1 MKNILILAVVVFTF
15 TTAKSQVNGSG
26 AAAAPEMSS
35 LKTANLTFNIDPF
48 GVYDVDGMVKGMK
61 YADISGTPF
70 VFGDWRKATIYDLGL
85 HPIATIKVKYN
96 SYSDQIHFLDEKET
110 ELVAN
115 KEIIKKVVI
124 LYDSTD
130 GSNEIV
136 LEKGY
141 TDSKNLLRAH
151 QFVQVLNDGKVQ
163 LLKQNTNKI
172 IQKDSLFATL
182 KVNAFSENS
191 FYFLKYTP
199 TSVEKLRKLD
209 QAELYALLPNK
220 AIIETY
226 SKKKSKLKN
235 EKDFINFL
243 NYYNQQVA
251 SLP

>member
-1 MKNILILAVVVFTF
+1 MKFT
-15 TTAKSQVNGSG
+15 AANSQNAGSG
-26 AAAAPEMSS
+26 SAAGPEMSS
-35 LKTANLTFNIDPF
+35 LKTANLTYNIDPF
-48 GVYDVDGMVKGMK
+48 GAYTVDSMVKGMR

-70 VFGDWRKATIYDLGL
+70 VFGDWRKAIIYDLGL

-115 KEIIKKVVI
+115 KEIIKKVI
-124 LYDSTD
+124 LLYDSAD
-130 GSNEIV
+130 GSKEIV
-136 LEKGY
+136 LEKGF
-141 TDSKNLLRAH
+141 TDSKSILRAH
-151 QFVQVLNDGKVQ
+151 QFVQVLNEGKVQ

-182 KVNAFSENS
+182 KVNTFSENTY
-191 FYFLKYTP
+191 YFLKYTP

-220 AIIETY
+220 AIIEEY

-235 EKDFINFL
+235 EKDFIDFL

-251 SLP
+251 TLP

>member
-1 MKNILILAVVVFTF
+1 MKNYILITIAVFTF
-15 TTAKSQVNGSG
+15 TTLNSQVNGSG
-26 AAAAPEMSS
+26 SAAAPEMSS
-35 LKTANLTFNIDPF
+35 LKTANLTYNIDPF
-48 GVYDVDGMVKGMK
+48 GVYDLDGMVKGMK

-115 KEIIKKVVI
+115 KDIIKKVI
-124 LYDSTD
+124 LLNDSID
-130 GSNEIV
+130 GSKEIV
-136 LEKGY
+136 LEKGF
-141 TDSKNLLRAH
+141 TDSKSILSVNR
-151 QFVQVLNDGKVQ
+151 FVQVLNDGKVQ
-163 LLKQNTNKI
+163 LFKQNTTKI

-182 KVNAFSENS
+182 KVNTFSENK

-209 QAELYALLPNK
+209 QSELYALLPNK
-220 AIIETY
+220 AIIEAY

-235 EKDFINFL
+235 EKDFIDFL
-243 NYYNQQVA
+243 NFYNQQL
-251 SLP
+251 SLLP

>member
-1 MKNILILAVVVFTF
+1 MKNILLLAVLLLKF
-15 TTAKSQVNGSG
+15 TTANTQVNGSG
-26 AAAAPEMSS
+26 ASAAPEMSS
-35 LKTANLTFNIDPF
+35 LKTANLTYNIDPF
-48 GVYDVDGMVKGMK
+48 GAYTVDGMVKGMR

-70 VFGDWRKATIYDLGL
+70 VFGDWRKATIFDLGL

-115 KEIIKKVVI
+115 KEIIKKVI
-124 LYDSTD
+124 LLYDSAD
-130 GSNEIV
+130 GSKEIV
-136 LEKGY
+136 LEKGF

-182 KVNAFSENS
+182 KVNTFSENTY
-191 FYFLKYTP
+191 YFLKYTP

-209 QAELYALLPNK
+209 QTELYDLLPNK
-220 AIIETY
+220 AIIEAY

-243 NYYNQQVA
+243 NHYNQQVA
-251 SLP
+251 ILP

>member
-1 MKNILILAVVVFTF
+1 MKFT
-15 TTAKSQVNGSG
+15 AANSQNAGSG
-26 AAAAPEMSS
+26 SAAGPEMSS
-35 LKTANLTFNIDPF
+35 LKTANLTYNIDPF
-48 GVYDVDGMVKGMK
+48 GAYTVDGMVKGMR

-70 VFGDWRKATIYDLGL
+70 VFGDWRKAIIYDLGL

-115 KEIIKKVVI
+115 KEIIKKVI
-124 LYDSTD
+124 LLYDSAD
-130 GSNEIV
+130 GSKEIV
-136 LEKGY
+136 LEKGF
-141 TDSKNLLRAH
+141 TDSKSILRAH
-151 QFVQVLNDGKVQ
+151 QFVQVLNEGKVQ

-182 KVNAFSENS
+182 KVNTFSENTY
-191 FYFLKYTP
+191 YFLKYTP

-220 AIIETY
+220 AIIEDY

-235 EKDFINFL
+235 EKDFIDFL

-251 SLP
+251 TLP

>member
-1 MKNILILAVVVFTF
+1 MKNILIIAVLLLKF
-15 TTAKSQVNGSG
+15 TTANSQNAGSG

-70 VFGDWRKATIYDLGL
+70 VFGDWRKATIFDLGL

-115 KEIIKKVVI
+115 KDIIKKVVL
-124 LYDSTD
+124 LYDSAD
-130 GSNEIV
+130 GSKEIV
-136 LEKGY
+136 LEKGF
-141 TDSKNLLRAH
+141 TDSKSILRIN

-163 LLKQNTNKI
+163 LFKQNTTKI

-182 KVNAFSENS
+182 KVNTFSENK

-209 QAELYALLPNK
+209 QSELHALLPNK
-220 AIIETY
+220 AIIEAY

-235 EKDFINFL
+235 EKDFIDFL
-243 NYYNQQVA
+243 NFYNQQVA
-251 SLP
+251 LLP

>member
-1 MKNILILAVVVFTF
+1 MKFT
-15 TTAKSQVNGSG
+15 AANSQNAGSG
-26 AAAAPEMSS
+26 SAAGPEMSS
-35 LKTANLTFNIDPF
+35 LKTANLTYNIDPF
-48 GVYDVDGMVKGMK
+48 GAYTVDGMVKGMR

-115 KEIIKKVVI
+115 KEIIKKVI
-124 LYDSTD
+124 LLYDSAD
-130 GSNEIV
+130 GSKEIV
-136 LEKGY
+136 LEKGF
-141 TDSKNLLRAH
+141 TDSKSILRAH
-151 QFVQVLNDGKVQ
+151 QFVQVLNEGKVQ

-182 KVNAFSENS
+182 KVNTFSENTY
-191 FYFLKYTP
+191 YFLKYTP

-220 AIIETY
+220 AIIEDY

-235 EKDFINFL
+235 EKDFIDFL

-251 SLP
+251 TLP